1 MQEIQK
7 APVIGEK
14 LGVPAVSGPSVW
26 PKQRSR
32 FIVSCIRKLLFNI
45 YPMPIHINRGYGKR
59 DIVFLKFKHQVLIFV
74 LCIRLIA
81 APPVTES
88 KTRHQRHLARNFI
101 KSIDR
106 TYIIGAVCK
115 HINIA
120 FFREAR
126 SDFSVFTHKQRLAV
140 IKYGSSVTRDNSV
153 FERNRTVWLIKS
165 ACRAL

>member
-1 MQEIQK
+1 
-7 APVIGEK
+7 
-14 LGVPAVSGPSVW
+14 
-26 PKQRSR
+26 
-32 FIVSCIRKLLFNI
+32 
-45 YPMPIHINRGYGKR
+45 MPIHINRGYGKR
-59 DIVFLKFKHQVLIFV
+59 DIVFFKFKHQVLIFA

-106 TYIIGAVCK
+106 AYIIGAVCK

-153 FERNRTVWLIKS
+153 FERNRTV
-165 ACRAL
+165 